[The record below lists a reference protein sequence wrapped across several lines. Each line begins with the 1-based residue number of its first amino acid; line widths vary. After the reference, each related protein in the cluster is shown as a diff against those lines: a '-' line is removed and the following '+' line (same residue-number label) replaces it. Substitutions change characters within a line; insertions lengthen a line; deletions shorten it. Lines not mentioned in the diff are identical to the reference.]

1 MVSKHLLLLL
11 FVHFNYVPCN
21 FNGFITTWILHKI
34 IMFSYKVKL
43 VASKNNDLLHPL
55 LSYWIYKFTNGGS
68 YIGEWRIGKR
78 HGRGLY
84 KSAKGDL
91 YYGKWIDDV
100 RECGNDLR
108 IVLQVSILSKCD
120 LIDIHACLITHLNQ
134 LGWLW
139 PKAQFDSTRR
149 QQIFRDI

>member
-1 MVSKHLLLLL
+1 VSDDGEWCEGKMHGRGLMKYANGDSYDGEWCKDKKHC
-11 FVHFNYVPCN
+11 F
-21 FNGFITTWILHKI
+21 G
-34 IMFSYKVKL
+34 
-43 VASKNNDLLHPL
+43 
-55 LSYWIYKFTNGGS
+55 IYKFTNGDS

-108 IVLQVSILSKCD
+108 IVIQVSLKLPKCD
-120 LIDIHACLITHLNQ
+120 LKMHTLA
-134 LGWLW
+134 
-139 PKAQFDSTRR
+139 
-149 QQIFRDI
+149 